1 MGALQVLLELFQE
14 LDIFCQEV
22 AWSPNKEPRVHYKI
36 IYIYVYVCYCI
47 LYVTH
52 VQGAHSDV
60 AWFCGAQ
67 PVFLFIHSSLQ
78 AF

>member
-36 IYIYVYVCYCI
+36 IYIYICICMLLYTVCN
-47 LYVTH
+47 TRTR
-52 VQGAHSDV
+52 
-60 AWFCGAQ
+60 
-67 PVFLFIHSSLQ
+67 SS
-78 AF
+78 